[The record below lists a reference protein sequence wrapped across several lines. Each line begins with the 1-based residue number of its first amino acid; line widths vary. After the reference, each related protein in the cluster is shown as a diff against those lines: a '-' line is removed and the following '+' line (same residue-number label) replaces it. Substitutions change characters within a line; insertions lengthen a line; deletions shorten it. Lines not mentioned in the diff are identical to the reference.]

1 MNKVNFEQTGGFP
14 LETNTLSFL
23 QSAYGQLSGLAG
35 LGGQSYILNGCT
47 VAGGNVTD
55 GTIVIDGEVLPFVGG
70 PKLARVIIDE
80 TVTDKTFEDGV
91 SKPVYYTRVAKMA
104 AAGGVTDF
112 DSLKRVSNM
121 LAMSDRIKDQ
131 EVVQWTPTIMAGYNV
146 VISGSGET
154 GWMFR
159 QGRLIILHGSFYYKY
174 IGAGTQK
181 SFFIK
186 SLPFT
191 IHNVGTLYG
200 TSYHRDITNNGEIF
214 NKTLY
219 KNSDNSFLTMTCNA
233 PQDVVFSCDFTIT
246 LFTV

>member
-55 GTIVIDGEVLPFVGG
+55 GTVVIDGEVLPFVGG

-104 AAGGVTDF
+104 AAGGVMDF
-112 DSLKRVSNM
+112 DSLKRVSNL
-121 LAMSDRIKDQ
+121 LAITDRIKDQ
-131 EVVQWTPTIMAGYNV
+131 SVTAWTPTIMAGNNV
-146 VISGSGET
+146 VISGAGET

-159 QGRLIILHGSFYYKY
+159 QGKLIILHGSFYYKFTA
-174 IGAGTQK
+174 AGTQTN
-181 SFFIK
+181 FYIE
-186 SLPFT
+186 SLPFPDDT
-191 IHNVGTLYG
+191 VGSLHG
-200 TSYHRDITNNGEIF
+200 LAYHRDMDSDGAKF
-214 NKTLY
+214 VKDLY
-219 KNSDNSFLTMTCNA
+219 KNNTDKFITMACTA
-233 PQDVVFSCDFTIT
+233 PQDVRFSVEFTIT
-246 LFTV
+246 LFTI

>member
-70 PKLARVIIDE
+70 PKLARIIIEE

-104 AAGGVTDF
+104 AAGGVMDF
-112 DSLKRVSNM
+112 DSLKRVSNL
-121 LAMSDRIKDQ
+121 LAMADRIKDQ
-131 EVVQWTPTIMAGYNV
+131 EVVKWIASST
-146 VISGSGET
+146 GSGMSITEQSC
-154 GWMFR
+154 WMFK
-159 QGRLIILHGSFYYKY
+159 QGRFVVLKGSVEIVNTVSSGVTGFSLTGIPNLGNTGERSYGSVVRRNLDALNISIVEVCYKLPETNAIAFQVDFSANTGAILDFNLM
-174 IGAGTQK
+174 I
-181 SFFIK
+181 F
-186 SLPFT
+186 LP
-191 IHNVGTLYG
+191 
-200 TSYHRDITNNGEIF
+200 E
-214 NKTLY
+214 
-219 KNSDNSFLTMTCNA
+219 
-233 PQDVVFSCDFTIT
+233 
-246 LFTV
+246 